1 MTAAGYTLTSP
12 DHSQTTFAAGTG
24 RLTSS
29 KDANG
34 RLLTLAYNTA
44 APPQLVTVT
53 DATSGRALHL
63 ARTGSQPSSV
73 SWTDPAVSPPRPH
86 GLTQP
91 RPLPALPRGRGR
103 ETSPEGGREQPHT
116 PLGYTYAVKPSYT
129 KDRDALLTRLSRI
142 EGQVRGVS
150 RMVDEEA
157 YCIDVLTQI
166 NAIKAAIDQVGLLLL
181 EDHIKGCVTS
191 AVRQGDQ
198 SKVEELVK
206 AVERFA
212 KA

>member
-1 MTAAGYTLTSP
+1 MASI
-12 DHSQTTFAAGTG
+12 
-24 RLTSS
+24 
-29 KDANG
+29 
-34 RLLTLAYNTA
+34 
-44 APPQLVTVT
+44 PPWGMLV
-53 DATSGRALHL
+53 GM
-63 ARTGSQPSSV
+63 
-73 SWTDPAVSPPRPH
+73 
-86 GLTQP
+86 
-91 RPLPALPRGRGR
+91 
-103 ETSPEGGREQPHT
+103 
-116 PLGYTYAVKPSYT
+116 KPSYK
-129 KDRDALLTRLSRI
+129 KDQEALKTRLHRI

-198 SKVEELVK
+198 SKVDELVK

>member
-1 MTAAGYTLTSP
+1 M
-12 DHSQTTFAAGTG
+12 
-24 RLTSS
+24 
-29 KDANG
+29 
-34 RLLTLAYNTA
+34 
-44 APPQLVTVT
+44 
-53 DATSGRALHL
+53 
-63 ARTGSQPSSV
+63 V
-73 SWTDPAVSPPRPH
+73 SM
-86 GLTQP
+86 
-91 RPLPALPRGRGR
+91 
-103 ETSPEGGREQPHT
+103 
-116 PLGYTYAVKPSYT
+116 KPSYT

-166 NAIKAAIDQVGLLLL
+166 NAIKAAIDQVGFLLL
-181 EDHIKGCVTS
+181 EDHIKGCVTI
-191 AVRQGDQ
+191 AVRKGDQ